1 MDELKVRLERQM
13 MQLDERI
20 KAMDTGRTTAQ
31 SGASTITVNAGG
43 VGVWICVICCAVMV
57 TALACGGVAAYAVM
71 GDLKQDV
78 RSLRDGE
85 KAIRAYI
92 NTGLLKPK
100 EAEDGTER

>member
-1 MDELKVRLERQM
+1 MDELKARLERQM

-20 KAMDTGRTTAQ
+20 MSMDTRRNTVQ
-31 SGASTITVNAGG
+31 SGVSTITVNAGG
-43 VGVWICVICCAVMV
+43 IGVWICVVCCAVMV
-57 TALACGGVAAYAVM
+57 TALACGGVAAHAVI

-78 RSLRDGE
+78 RSLKDGE

-100 EAEDGTER
+100 EVEDGTER